1 MNEYPHTI
9 TIQQITKIPDGSGG
23 YTEEWTT
30 LKTAEAFVQ
39 PLTGSKYMLAQ
50 QLQSKVNYKVFM
62 DYDSEINFKFRINF
76 NGKIL
81 KIDAPIDQGGLEEV
95 LCLLCVSEVSQ

>member
-9 TIQQITKIPDGSGG
+9 TFQQKTKIPDGSGG
-23 YTEEWTT
+23 YTEDWTT
-30 LKTAEAFVQ
+30 FKVVDAFVQ
-39 PLTGSKYMLAQ
+39 PLSGSKYLLAQ
-50 QLQSKVNYKVFM
+50 QLQSKINYKVFM
-62 DYDSEINFKFRINF
+62 DFDSEINSKLRIDY

-81 KIDAPIDQGGLEEV
+81 NIDAPIDQGGLEEV

>member
-9 TIQQITKIPDGSGG
+9 IFQQKTKIPDGSGG
-23 YTEEWTT
+23 FTEDWATF
-30 LKTAEAFVQ
+30 KVVEALVQ
-39 PLTGSKYMLAQ
+39 PLSGSKYFLAQ
-50 QLQSKVNYKVFM
+50 QIQSKINYKIFM
-62 DYDSEINFKFRINF
+62 DFDSEINFKFRINY